1 MVGTSLVPKRPIPV
15 PFYGMDHLKSNFSLI
30 RMVGSSLAPKLPIML
45 LFDRMDHQKSYFS
58 LISDILS
65 VRGCWGQPMLLFL
78 KLVDKTQML
87 WPPEH
92 AIRDMRS
99 KISICVSVR
108 ANLLY
113 TFQCETPCKDIVKK
127 LQLCSL
133 DDNYD
138 HGRFMVSWNTKKKSI
153 IFHTEY

>member
-1 MVGTSLVPKRPIPV
+1 
-15 PFYGMDHLKSNFSLI
+15 
-30 RMVGSSLAPKLPIML
+30 MVGSSLAPKLPIMVP
-45 LFDRMDHQKSYFS
+45 FDRMDHQKSYFS

-65 VRGCWGQPMLLFL
+65 VRGCWGQPVLLFL

-113 TFQCETPCKDIVKK
+113 TFQCETPCIVCVI
-127 LQLCSL
+127 LCIRKSHCIIASL
-133 DDNYD
+133 ICGVPFLSACFRPSGG
-138 HGRFMVSWNTKKKSI
+138 HRIKSI
-153 IFHTEY
+153 LTAWQTSKIPWYAVG